1 MLRETVLSRLQMVYG
16 VKWENS
22 VYMLKNEC
30 ERKILEQYGDNEDFD
45 PSDHDWKDWIEVSD
59 YKKIIEKNF
68 SDQRFV
74 EAFAINIGL
83 PFKTKKEKLAWIT
96 MIETKK
102 GKKQTPLTRSDI
114 NYLWRIQNH
123 LSNFVETNDN
133 V

>member
-1 MLRETVLSRLQMVYG
+1 MA
-16 VKWENS
+16 K
-22 VYMLKNEC
+22 
-30 ERKILEQYGDNEDFD
+30 DF
-45 PSDHDWKDWIEVSD
+45 KE
-59 YKKIIEKNF
+59 KIIEKNF

-123 LSNFVETNDN
+123 LSNFVDTNDN
-133 V
+133 VY